1 VRGRRAIRIGSLPV
15 LMLLPAGC
23 SVAER
28 LGQIGRPPSLTRI
41 ENPTRAPGYQ
51 PVSLPMPDPE
61 PLQSAGANS
70 LWRSGAKGFFR
81 DQRARRVGD
90 ILTVQVSMSDNASW
104 SNETTRSR
112 KNDDHL
118 GIPGLFG
125 LQNLAV
131 KALPD
136 AVDGTPV
143 DPEEFIEMDSQTK
156 NTGKGGVNRAEEI
169 RMNVAAVI
177 TQMLPNG
184 NLVIQGRQEIRVNF
198 EMREVTVA
206 GIVRPEDITPKNT
219 ISHEK
224 IAELRVGYGGRGQI
238 TDVQQPRY
246 GAQALDILLPY

>member
-1 VRGRRAIRIGSLPV
+1 MTRSMARIAIAGSLG
-15 LMLLPAGC
+15 LWLGGC

-28 LGQIGRPPSLTRI
+28 LAEVGQAPRLSPI
-41 ENPTRAPGYQ
+41 ENPVQQPGYR

-90 ILTVQVSMSDNASW
+90 VLTVEVTMSDNANW
-104 SNETTRSR
+104 SNQTTRSR
-112 KNDDHL
+112 KSDDHL
-118 GIPGLFG
+118 GVPDFFG

-136 AVDGTPV
+136 GKDGSPV
-143 DPEEFIEMDSQTK
+143 NPDDFIKMNSQS
-156 NTGKGGVNRAEEI
+156 NNSGRGGVNRAEEI
-169 RMNVAAVI
+169 RMNLAAVI
-177 TQMLPNG
+177 TQILPNG
-184 NLVIQGRQEIRVNF
+184 NLVIRGRQEVRVNF
-198 EMREVTVA
+198 EMREVVVA

-219 ISHEK
+219 IGHEK
-224 IAELRVGYGGRGQI
+224 IAELRVAYGGRGQI

-246 GAQALDILLPY
+246 GAQVLDVLLPY